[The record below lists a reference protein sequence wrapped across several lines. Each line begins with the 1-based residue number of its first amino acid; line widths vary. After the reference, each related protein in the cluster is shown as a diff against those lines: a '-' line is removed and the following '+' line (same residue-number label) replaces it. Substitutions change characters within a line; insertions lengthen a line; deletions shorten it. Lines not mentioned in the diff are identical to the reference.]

1 MMGVELQNGAATS
14 HSISHDGSEIGEI
27 TSVAFSPSMNKT
39 IGLAFVKTAFANP
52 GAEVSVGAESAKL
65 VKLPFDI

>member
-1 MMGVELQNGAATS
+1 
-14 HSISHDGSEIGEI
+14 
-27 TSVAFSPSMNKT
+27 MNKT